1 MALTEKCEELKLEE
15 DKATRQLNCVSNL
28 VILLLSLSSHLKKD
42 DVNILRGV
50 LLCNVTSDQVRERK
64 REREGGRERD
74 REREGER
81 DREGG
86 RERQRERETQRE
98 RQRGE
103 REREGEHNVCNR
115 LCLKLLQH
123 SIHCPKG
130 KSVSIIIVNVSL
142 PFLLII
148 IL

>member
-1 MALTEKCEELKLEE
+1 MALTEKCEELKSEE

-28 VILLLSLSSHLKKD
+28 VILLLSLLSHLKKD
-42 DVNILRGV
+42 DVDILRGV

-64 REREGGRERD
+64 RERG
-74 REREGER
+74 REGER
-81 DREGG
+81 QREGG
-86 RERQRERETQRE
+86 RERQRGRERETERE
-98 RQRGE
+98 REE